1 MAADGV
7 LLFGADGQLGHA
19 LQDELSLLGRL
30 IPLTLADVDISDAK
44 ALQAVIRHHAPRY
57 IVNAA
62 AYTAVDKA
70 EHEPALANAINA
82 TAPGIM
88 AAEAK
93 ALGATMVHYSTDYV
107 FNGQSPHPYKENDA
121 TDPLSVYGR
130 SKRDGDVQVMAHA
143 GAFFIFRSSWVVGV
157 HGGNFLKT
165 MLRLAQERDSLSVV
179 ADQHGV
185 PTSARWMAQVTREV
199 LQRRPLGM
207 VMRVMCSTKPHA
219 WVGHSKSM
227 LTISKPFLPPTTPCL
242 HHDPPTPCLT
252 PVWYGKNLAWLFPL
266 GKLGWTRF
274 WPPYGGNALERLR
287 LICKRRCCNPTW
299 IEYKHQY
306 IDSY

>member
-19 LQDELSLLGRL
+19 LQAELSGLGRL
-30 IPLTLADVDISDAK
+30 IALTLADVDIADAK

-70 EHEPALANAINA
+70 EQEPDLVQAINA

-93 ALGATMVHYSTDYV
+93 TLGATMVHYSTDYV
-107 FNGQSPHPYKENDA
+107 FNGQSAQPYKESDA

-130 SKRDGDVQVMAHA
+130 SKRDGDVQVMAQA
-143 GAFFIFRSSWVVGV
+143 GTYFIFRSSWVVGA

-185 PTSARWMAQVTREV
+185 PTSARWMAQVTREALQNPQHAALSGLYHLSNAGRTTWHGYAQYV
-199 LQRRPLGM
+199 LAQAVRMGWQLK
-207 VMRVMCSTKPHA
+207 TKPEDVKA
-219 WVGHSKSM
+219 IG
-227 LTISKPFLPPTTPCL
+227 TADYPLPAPRPANSLLDTSL
-242 HHDPPTPCLT
+242 
-252 PVWYGKNLAWLFPL
+252 VQQNL
-266 GKLGWTRF
+266 G
-274 WPPYGGNALERLR
+274 
-287 LICKRRCCNPTW
+287 LIIPTW
-299 IEYKHQY
+299 ESGVLEVLSTLWAQSAK
-306 IDSY
+306 S

>member
-19 LQDELSLLGRL
+19 LQAELVLLGRL
-30 IPLTLADVDISDAK
+30 IPLTLNDVDIADTQ
-44 ALQAVIRHHAPRY
+44 ALRATIRQHAPRY

-70 EHEPALANAINA
+70 EQEPAVAHAINA

-88 AAEAK
+88 AEEAQS
-93 ALGATMVHYSTDYV
+93 LGATLVHYSSDYV
-107 FNGQSPHPYKENDA
+107 FNGRSNQPYQESDA
-121 TDPLSVYGR
+121 SDPLSVYGR
-130 SKRDGDVQVMAHA
+130 TKRDGDVAVMAKA
-143 GAFFIFRSSWVVGV
+143 GAFFIFRSSWVVGA

-199 LQRRPLGM
+199 LQQPDHALLSGLFHLSNAGQTNWHGYAQYVLAQAARMGWSLKVQAEQVKAIATEDYPLPAARP
-207 VMRVMCSTKPHA
+207 TN
-219 WVGHSKSM
+219 SM
-227 LTISKPFLPPTTPCL
+227 LDTR
-242 HHDPPTPCLT
+242 
-252 PVWYGKNLAWLFPL
+252 LAQQ
-266 GKLGWTRF
+266 KLGLTIPAWQT
-274 WPPYGGNALERLR
+274 GVDEVLAALWAQR
-287 LICKRRCCNPTW
+287 T
-299 IEYKHQY
+299 
-306 IDSY
+306 

>member
-19 LQDELSLLGRL
+19 LQAELPQLGSL
-30 IPLTLADVDISDAK
+30 IALTLADVDIGNAK

-70 EHEPALANAINA
+70 EQEPDLAQAINA

-88 AAEAK
+88 ATEAM
-93 ALGATMVHYSTDYV
+93 ALGATLVHYSTDYV
-107 FNGQSPHPYKENDA
+107 FNGRSPSPYKESDA

-130 SKRDGDVQVMAHA
+130 SKRDGDEAVMAQA
-143 GAFFIFRSSWVVGV
+143 GAFFIFRSSWVVGA

-185 PTSARWMAQVTREV
+185 PTSAAWMAQVTRETLQKPHHAALSGLYHLSNAGQTTWHGYAQYV
-199 LQRRPLGM
+199 LQQAQRMGWRLKVQPEAIKAIATTDYPLPASRP
-207 VMRVMCSTKPHA
+207 A
-219 WVGHSKSM
+219 NSM
-227 LTISKPFLPPTTPCL
+227 LDTTL
-242 HHDPPTPCLT
+242 VQQRLGVSIAHWQSGVDEVLAALKTPI
-252 PVWYGKNLAWLFPL
+252 A
-266 GKLGWTRF
+266 
-274 WPPYGGNALERLR
+274 
-287 LICKRRCCNPTW
+287 
-299 IEYKHQY
+299 
-306 IDSY
+306 

>member
-19 LQDELSLLGRL
+19 LQAELPGLGRL
-30 IPLTLADVDISDAK
+30 IALTLADVDIADAK

-70 EHEPALANAINA
+70 EQEPDLVQAINA

-93 ALGATMVHYSTDYV
+93 TLGATMVHYSTDYV
-107 FNGQSPHPYKENDA
+107 FNGQSAQPYKESDA

-130 SKRDGDVQVMAHA
+130 SKRDGDAQVMAQA
-143 GAFFIFRSSWVVGV
+143 GTFFIFRSSWVVGA

-185 PTSARWMAQVTREV
+185 PTSARWMAQVTLKALQNPQHAALSGLYHLSNAGHTTWHDYAQYVLAQAARMGWSLKVQAAQVKAISAADYPLPAARPANSLLDTRSVQQKLGLAIPTWQTGVDEV
-199 LQRRPLGM
+199 LAALWAQRT
-207 VMRVMCSTKPHA
+207 S
-219 WVGHSKSM
+219 
-227 LTISKPFLPPTTPCL
+227 
-242 HHDPPTPCLT
+242 
-252 PVWYGKNLAWLFPL
+252 
-266 GKLGWTRF
+266 
-274 WPPYGGNALERLR
+274 
-287 LICKRRCCNPTW
+287 
-299 IEYKHQY
+299 
-306 IDSY
+306 

>member
-19 LQDELSLLGRL
+19 LQAELALLGRL
-30 IPLTLADVDISDAK
+30 IPLTLNDVDIADAQ
-44 ALQAVIRHHAPRY
+44 ALRAVIRQHAPRY

-70 EHEPALANAINA
+70 EQEPTLAHAINA

-88 AAEAK
+88 AEEAK
-93 ALGATMVHYSTDYV
+93 SLGATLVHYSTDYV
-107 FNGQSPHPYKENDA
+107 FNGRSNQPYKESDA

-130 SKRDGDVQVMAHA
+130 TKRDGDLAVMAQA
-143 GAFFIFRSSWVVGV
+143 GTFFIFRSSWVVGA

-199 LQRRPLGM
+199 LQNPQHAGLSGLYHLSNAGRTTWHGYAQYVLTQAAQMGWLFKVRPEDI
-207 VMRVMCSTKPHA
+207 KPIA
-219 WVGHSKSM
+219 TADYPLPAPRPANSM
-227 LTISKPFLPPTTPCL
+227 LDSSLVRQNLGL
-242 HHDPPTPCLT
+242 HIPAWQTGVDE
-252 PVWYGKNLAWLFPL
+252 VLA
-266 GKLGWTRF
+266 
-274 WPPYGGNALERLR
+274 ALWGQRA
-287 LICKRRCCNPTW
+287 
-299 IEYKHQY
+299 
-306 IDSY
+306 

>member
-19 LQDELSLLGRL
+19 LQAELPGLGRL
-30 IPLTLADVDISDAK
+30 IALTLADVDIADAK

-70 EHEPALANAINA
+70 EQEPDLVQAINA

-93 ALGATMVHYSTDYV
+93 TLGATMVHYSTDYV
-107 FNGQSPHPYKENDA
+107 FNGQSAQPYKESDA

-130 SKRDGDVQVMAHA
+130 SKRDGDAQVMAQA
-143 GAFFIFRSSWVVGV
+143 GTFFIFRSSWVVGS

-185 PTSARWMAQVTREV
+185 PTSARWMAQVTLKALQNPQHAALSGLYHLSNAGHTTWHGYAQYVLAQAARMGWSLKVQAAQVKAISTADYPLPAARPANSLLDTRSVQQKLGLAIPTWQTGVDEV
-199 LQRRPLGM
+199 LAALWAQRT
-207 VMRVMCSTKPHA
+207 S
-219 WVGHSKSM
+219 
-227 LTISKPFLPPTTPCL
+227 
-242 HHDPPTPCLT
+242 
-252 PVWYGKNLAWLFPL
+252 
-266 GKLGWTRF
+266 
-274 WPPYGGNALERLR
+274 
-287 LICKRRCCNPTW
+287 
-299 IEYKHQY
+299 
-306 IDSY
+306 

>member
-19 LQDELSLLGRL
+19 LQDELSQLGRL
-30 IPLTLADVDISDAK
+30 VPLTLADVDISDAK

-70 EHEPALANAINA
+70 EQEPALANAINA

-107 FNGQSPHPYKENDA
+107 FNGQSPHPYKESDA

-130 SKRDGDVQVMAHA
+130 SKRDGDVQVMAQA
-143 GAFFIFRSSWVVGV
+143 GAFFIFRSSWVVGA

-179 ADQHGV
+179 ADQYGV
-185 PTSARWMAQVTREV
+185 PTSASWMAQTTREV
-199 LQRRPLGM
+199 LQNPQHAQLSGLYHLSNAGRTTWHGYAQYVLAQSMKMGWQFKIKPEDVKPIGTADYPLPASRP
-207 VMRVMCSTKPHA
+207 A
-219 WVGHSKSM
+219 NSM
-227 LTISKPFLPPTTPCL
+227 LDTHL
-242 HHDPPTPCLT
+242 
-252 PVWYGKNLAWLFPL
+252 VQQ
-266 GKLGWTRF
+266 KLGLT
-274 WPPYGGNALERLR
+274 
-287 LICKRRCCNPTW
+287 IPTW
-299 IEYKHQY
+299 ESGVIEVLSTLKAQ
-306 IDSY
+306 SAKN

>member
-19 LQDELSLLGRL
+19 LLAELSVLGRL
-30 IPLTLADVDISDAK
+30 IPLTLADVDIADAK
-44 ALQAVIRHHAPRY
+44 ALRAVIHRHAPRF

-70 EHEPALANAINA
+70 EQEPDLAQAINA

-88 AAEAK
+88 ATEAK

-107 FNGQSPHPYKENDA
+107 FNGQSAQPYKEIDA
-121 TDPLSVYGR
+121 TDPMSVYGR
-130 SKRDGDVQVMAHA
+130 SKRDGDLQVMAHA
-143 GAFFIFRSSWVVGV
+143 GAFFIFRSSWVVGA

-185 PTSARWMAQVTREV
+185 PTSARWMAQVTCEALQNPRHAALSGLYHLSNAGRTTWHGYAQYVLAQAAQMGWQLKIKPEDVKAIATSDYPLPAARPANSLLDTSLVQQSLGLVIPTWEFGVDEV
-199 LQRRPLGM
+199 L
-207 VMRVMCSTKPHA
+207 STLRA
-219 WVGHSKSM
+219 QITKS
-227 LTISKPFLPPTTPCL
+227 
-242 HHDPPTPCLT
+242 
-252 PVWYGKNLAWLFPL
+252 
-266 GKLGWTRF
+266 
-274 WPPYGGNALERLR
+274 
-287 LICKRRCCNPTW
+287 
-299 IEYKHQY
+299 
-306 IDSY
+306 

>member
-19 LQDELSLLGRL
+19 LQAELSGLGRL
-30 IPLTLADVDISDAK
+30 IALTLADVDIADAK

-70 EHEPALANAINA
+70 EQEPDLVQAINA

-93 ALGATMVHYSTDYV
+93 TLGATMVHYSTDYV
-107 FNGQSPHPYKENDA
+107 FNGQSAQPYKESDA

-130 SKRDGDVQVMAHA
+130 SKRDGDAQVMAQA
-143 GAFFIFRSSWVVGV
+143 GTFFIFRSSWVVGA

-185 PTSARWMAQVTREV
+185 PTSARWMAQVTCKALQNPQHAALSGLYHLSNSGHTTWHGYAQYVLAQAARMGWSLKVQAAQVKAISTADYPLPAARPANSLLDTRSVQQKLGLAIPTWQTGVDEV
-199 LQRRPLGM
+199 LAALWAQRT
-207 VMRVMCSTKPHA
+207 S
-219 WVGHSKSM
+219 
-227 LTISKPFLPPTTPCL
+227 
-242 HHDPPTPCLT
+242 
-252 PVWYGKNLAWLFPL
+252 
-266 GKLGWTRF
+266 
-274 WPPYGGNALERLR
+274 
-287 LICKRRCCNPTW
+287 
-299 IEYKHQY
+299 
-306 IDSY
+306 

>member
-19 LQDELSLLGRL
+19 LQAELSGLGRL
-30 IPLTLADVDISDAK
+30 IALTLADVDIADAK

-70 EHEPALANAINA
+70 EQEPDLAQAINA

-93 ALGATMVHYSTDYV
+93 TLGATMVHYSTDYV
-107 FNGQSPHPYKENDA
+107 FNGQSAQPYKESDA

-130 SKRDGDVQVMAHA
+130 SKRDGDFQVMAQA
-143 GAFFIFRSSWVVGV
+143 GTFFIFRSSWVVGA

-185 PTSARWMAQVTREV
+185 PTSARWMAQVTCKALQNPQHAALSGLYHLSNAGSTTWHGYAQYVLTKAAQMGWQLKIKPEDVKAIGTRDYPLPAPRPANSLLDTSLVQQNLGLVIPTWESGVLEV
-199 LQRRPLGM
+199 L
-207 VMRVMCSTKPHA
+207 STLRA
-219 WVGHSKSM
+219 QSAKS
-227 LTISKPFLPPTTPCL
+227 
-242 HHDPPTPCLT
+242 
-252 PVWYGKNLAWLFPL
+252 
-266 GKLGWTRF
+266 
-274 WPPYGGNALERLR
+274 
-287 LICKRRCCNPTW
+287 
-299 IEYKHQY
+299 
-306 IDSY
+306 

>member
-1 MAADGV
+1 MVYVKPCNG
-7 LLFGADGQLGHA
+7 
-19 LQDELSLLGRL
+19 L
-30 IPLTLADVDISDAK
+30 IALTLADVDIADAK

-70 EHEPALANAINA
+70 EQEPDLAQAINA

-93 ALGATMVHYSTDYV
+93 SLGATMVHYSTDYV
-107 FNGQSPHPYKENDA
+107 FNGQSVHPYKESDA

-130 SKRDGDVQVMAHA
+130 SKRDGDIQVMAQA
-143 GAFFIFRSSWVVGV
+143 GTYFIFRSSWVVGA

-185 PTSARWMAQVTREV
+185 PTCARWMAQVTREALQNPQHAALSGLYHLSNAGRTTWHGYAQYV
-199 LQRRPLGM
+199 LAQAVRMGWQLK
-207 VMRVMCSTKPHA
+207 TKPEDVKA
-219 WVGHSKSM
+219 IG
-227 LTISKPFLPPTTPCL
+227 TADYPLPAPRPANSLLDTSL
-242 HHDPPTPCLT
+242 
-252 PVWYGKNLAWLFPL
+252 VQQNL
-266 GKLGWTRF
+266 G
-274 WPPYGGNALERLR
+274 
-287 LICKRRCCNPTW
+287 LIIPTW
-299 IEYKHQY
+299 ESGVLEVLSTLWAQSAK
-306 IDSY
+306 S

>member
-19 LQDELSLLGRL
+19 LQAELALLGRL
-30 IPLTLADVDISDAK
+30 IPLTLNDVDIADAP
-44 ALQAVIRHHAPRY
+44 ALRDTIRQHAPRY

-70 EHEPALANAINA
+70 EQEPAMAHAINA

-88 AAEAK
+88 AEEAK
-93 ALGATMVHYSTDYV
+93 TLDATLVHYSTDYV
-107 FNGQSPHPYKENDA
+107 FNGQSKQPYQESDA

-130 SKRDGDVQVMAHA
+130 TKRDGDLAVMAQA
-143 GAFFIFRSSWVVGV
+143 GAFFIFRSSWVVGA

-199 LQRRPLGM
+199 LQRPD
-207 VMRVMCSTKPHA
+207 HA
-219 WVGHSKSM
+219 GHSGLFHLSNAGQTTWHGYAQYVLAQAAHMGWSLKVQAEQIKAISTADYPLPAARPANSLLDTRSVQHKLG
-227 LTISKPFLPPTTPCL
+227 LTI
-242 HHDPPTPCLT
+242 
-252 PVWYGKNLAWLFPL
+252 
-266 GKLGWTRF
+266 
-274 WPPYGGNALERLR
+274 
-287 LICKRRCCNPTW
+287 PTW
-299 IEYKHQY
+299 QAGVDEVLAALWAQSVK
-306 IDSY
+306 

>member
-1 MAADGV
+1 MAAEGV

-19 LQDELSLLGRL
+19 LQAELPRLGRV

-70 EHEPALANAINA
+70 EQEPDLAQAINA

-93 ALGATMVHYSTDYV
+93 SLGATMVHYSTDYV
-107 FNGQSPHPYKENDA
+107 FNGQSAQPYKETDA
-121 TDPLSVYGR
+121 TDPLSVYGQ
-130 SKRDGDVQVMAHA
+130 SKRDGDIEVMAKA
-143 GAFFIFRSSWVVGV
+143 GAFFIFRSSWVVGA

-179 ADQHGV
+179 ADQYGV
-185 PTSARWMAQVTREV
+185 PTSARWMAQVTREALQHPQYVELSGLYHLSNAGRTTWHGYAQYV
-199 LQRRPLGM
+199 LTQAAQMGWQLKVKPEDVKAIGSADYPLPAPRP
-207 VMRVMCSTKPHA
+207 A
-219 WVGHSKSM
+219 NSM
-227 LTISKPFLPPTTPCL
+227 LNTHLVQQNLGLTIPIWQTGV
-242 HHDPPTPCLT
+242 DE
-252 PVWYGKNLAWLFPL
+252 VLA
-266 GKLGWTRF
+266 
-274 WPPYGGNALERLR
+274 ALWAT
-287 LICKRRCCNPTW
+287 KV
-299 IEYKHQY
+299 
-306 IDSY
+306 

>member
-1 MAADGV
+1 MAADSV
-7 LLFGADGQLGHA
+7 LLFGANGQLGHA
-19 LQDELSLLGRL
+19 LQAELSVLGRL
-30 IPLTLADVDISDAK
+30 IPLTLVDVDIGDAK

-70 EHEPALANAINA
+70 EQEPDLAQAINA

-107 FNGQSPHPYKENDA
+107 FNGRSPSPYKESDA

-130 SKRDGDVQVMAHA
+130 SKRDGDEQVMAQA
-143 GAFFIFRSSWVVGV
+143 GTFFIFRSSWVVGA

-179 ADQHGV
+179 ADQYGV
-185 PTSARWMAQVTREV
+185 PTSARWMAQVTCQALQNPQHAGVSGLYHLSNAGRTTWHGYAQYVLSRAAQMGWQLKIKPEDVRAIATSDYPLPAPRPANSVLDTDLVQQSLGLVIPAWEFGVDEV
-199 LQRRPLGM
+199 L
-207 VMRVMCSTKPHA
+207 ST
-219 WVGHSKSM
+219 
-227 LTISKPFLPPTTPCL
+227 
-242 HHDPPTPCLT
+242 
-252 PVWYGKNLAWLFPL
+252 
-266 GKLGWTRF
+266 
-274 WPPYGGNALERLR
+274 LR
-287 LICKRRCCNPTW
+287 A
-299 IEYKHQY
+299 QGA
-306 IDSY
+306 